1 MKKQTQKA
9 LNLTA
14 DYAARALHFLI
25 ADGKL
30 AIRDVTTALSRR
42 KKLMKQIMDRFTALE
57 TSGAATTT
65 ATKARKAT
73 PRKAA
78 RSRTKAA
85 VRAKAGARATARAA
99 GAKRTKT
106 IARSATTK
114 RKAGPRKA
122 AAAKEAVSHKSTRRI
137 PIQASTR
144 PGAVRTRTTKP
155 AQAPATAAAERKA
168 RPDSATESAASTPAP
183 APAPKSEGRKL
194 PKVANPEHGGGAHA
208 PLDRNHV

>member
-65 ATKARKAT
+65 AMKARKAT
-73 PRKAA
+73 PRKAT
-78 RSRTKAA
+78 SRTEAA

-208 PLDRNHV
+208 PLDRNQV

>member
-65 ATKARKAT
+65 ATKAGKAT
-73 PRKAA
+73 PRKAT
-78 RSRTKAA
+78 SRTEAA
-85 VRAKAGARATARAA
+85 ARAKAGARAAARAA
-99 GAKRTKT
+99 GAKRTKS

-114 RKAGPRKA
+114 RKASPRK

-137 PIQASTR
+137 PIQTSTR

-155 AQAPATAAAERKA
+155 TQAPATTAAERKP

-208 PLDRNHV
+208 PLDRNQV

>member
-78 RSRTKAA
+78 

-114 RKAGPRKA
+114 RKASPRKA

-137 PIQASTR
+137 PIQTSTR

-155 AQAPATAAAERKA
+155 TQAPATTAAERKP

>member
-65 ATKARKAT
+65 ATKAGKAT
-73 PRKAA
+73 PRKAT
-78 RSRTKAA
+78 SRTKAA